1 MLERKELRWN
11 PQNSVVPGP
20 RISATQR
27 IVKPVKLTLP
37 RNDRLSCSVSKPGVD
52 GTYHP
57 CQVSF
62 SDGTAMIQKG
72 GANHTFRISNDSY
85 ARRYSRTK
93 FLATSKTSSPLP
105 HNLWNRQSQ
114 KVSCRYTLTSIH
126 LDIYILP
133 RGSCLLVVRPGCMRG
148 SRSLRRRALPWF
160 PDDSY
165 GEAMACGFERP
176 DSAGRRPS
184 TAPYRKAEPRPK
196 LSI

>member
-1 MLERKELRWN
+1 M
-11 PQNSVVPGP
+11 
-20 RISATQR
+20 
-27 IVKPVKLTLP
+27 KLTLP

-148 SRSLRRRALPWF
+148 SRSLRTLEGGRCHGFPMTLTERRWCVDLNVPSLPTGVLLRH
-160 PDDSY
+160 PI
-165 GEAMACGFERP
+165 
-176 DSAGRRPS
+176 GRLNRDRS
-184 TAPYRKAEPRPK
+184 SESDA
-196 LSI
+196 